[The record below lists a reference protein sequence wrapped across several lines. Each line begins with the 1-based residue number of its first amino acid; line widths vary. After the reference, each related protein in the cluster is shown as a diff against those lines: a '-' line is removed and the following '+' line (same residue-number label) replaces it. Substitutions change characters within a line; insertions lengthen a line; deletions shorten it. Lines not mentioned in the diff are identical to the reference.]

1 MARME
6 GVTLVDNVTLM
17 NLAPRCRAR
26 AKHSG
31 VRCKSPAVKGFN
43 VCRMHGARGGN
54 RMGTQNSNYRHGA
67 YTRETKALL
76 NEYRSLMKVCRE
88 TIEDL

>member
-1 MARME
+1 M
-6 GVTLVDNVTLM
+6 LDKVTLM
-17 NLAPRCRAR
+17 NLAPRCCAK

-31 VRCKSPAVKGFN
+31 FQCKSPAVKGFN

-54 RMGTQNSNYRHGA
+54 REGTENSNYRHGA

-76 NEYRSLMKVCRE
+76 AEYRALMKVCQE
-88 TIEDL
+88 TIDGL